1 MHYHVRER
9 ATRLVLPPQRDDVTT
24 IDEPKENNMADT
36 PHHAGLLSGCRV
48 LDFTQYLAG
57 PMVIRLMAEMG
68 AEIIKVAIAPVLHCD
83 L

>member
-1 MHYHVRER
+1 
-9 ATRLVLPPQRDDVTT
+9 
-24 IDEPKENNMADT
+24 MADT
-36 PHHAGLLSGCRV
+36 PHHTGLLSGCRV